1 MVSKKIF
8 RLNTLVL
15 NITHQCVYSMC
26 AILVEI
32 MFSKHN
38 IISNI
43 VSVTSYLQQTLT

>member
-1 MVSKKIF
+1 MVSKKFF

-38 IISNI
+38 ISNI
-43 VSVTSYLQQTLT
+43 VSVTSYVQQTLT